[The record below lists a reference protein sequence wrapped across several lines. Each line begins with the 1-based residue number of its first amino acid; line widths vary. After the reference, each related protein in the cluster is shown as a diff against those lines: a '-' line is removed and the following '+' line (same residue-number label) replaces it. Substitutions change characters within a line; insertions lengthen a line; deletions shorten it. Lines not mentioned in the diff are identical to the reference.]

1 MKPLHPAN
9 SGAPLGPY
17 SPAMDC
23 GGIIFFSG
31 QIAMTPD
38 GGFANASLD
47 QELDQVFANIDALLE
62 AGEVTK
68 SQIPKVTVYL
78 SDMNDFAEMNK
89 KYIEYFNGHK
99 PARTTIEVAKL
110 PLDARVEIEVMVKR

>member
-1 MKPLHPAN
+1 MNPLHPTN

-23 GGIIFFSG
+23 GEIIFFSG

-38 GGFANASLD
+38 GKFANDSLD
-47 QELDQVFANIDALLE
+47 AELNQIFKNIDVLLY
-62 AGEVTK
+62 AGKVTK
-68 SQIPKVTVYL
+68 NQIPKATVYL
-78 SDMNDFAEMNK
+78 ADMNNFAEMNA
-89 KYIEYFNGHK
+89 KYITYFNGHK

-110 PLDARVEIEVMVKR
+110 PLNARVEIEIIVKR